1 MRKLT
6 LKLRG
11 SGYTVHYTVY
21 SMCQSMMKKK
31 NNNLEIFN
39 QIRLSFIC
47 WQAGHYLTIS
57 IEYSK
62 CR

>member
-47 WQAGHYLTIS
+47 WQAGHYFH
-57 IEYSK
+57 
-62 CR
+62 RVQ